1 MTYSLI
7 ARSGPHVAAAT
18 ASYSLAVGNAVP
30 ALAPLAG
37 GVVSQAFTN
46 RLLRHHVLAELR
58 RGSAAD
64 AALAAVQQLDQEWEK
79 RQVAIL
85 PWAGTGA
92 AHTGSGC
99 SDWAG
104 HLVGTDYVAAGNLL
118 AGPQVLADAAHVLET
133 ELEDLRAARNESAAG
148 LAQALLNAMQAAE
161 AAGGDARGRQS
172 AALIVCAAA
181 APDTNP
187 AELAM
192 DLRVDDS
199 EDPLGKLAELA
210 ALWQLGAVTPPAV

>member
-1 MTYSLI
+1 MLF
-7 ARSGPHVAAAT
+7 RS
-18 ASYSLAVGNAVP
+18 
-30 ALAPLAG
+30 
-37 GVVSQAFTN
+37 
-46 RLLRHHVLAELR
+46 
-58 RGSAAD
+58 
-64 AALAAVQQLDQEWEK
+64 AALAAVQQLDPVWEK

-85 PWAGTGA
+85 PWTGTGT

-104 HLVGTDYVAAGNLL
+104 HRVGTDYVAAGNLL
-118 AGPQVLADAAHVLET
+118 AGPQVLADAARVLEA
-133 ELEDLRAARNESAAG
+133 ELEALRSARNESAAG
-148 LAQALLNAMQAAE
+148 LAHALLKAMAAAE

-172 AALIVCAAA
+172 AALIICAAA

-199 EDPLGKLAELA
+199 EDPLGKLRQLA
-210 ALWQLGAVTPPAV
+210 DLWQLRTVMPPAV

>member
-18 ASYSLAVGNAVP
+18 ASFSLAVGNAVP
-30 ALAPLAG
+30 ALAPLSG
-37 GVVSQAFTN
+37 GVVSQAYTN
-46 RLLRHHVLAELR
+46 RVLRHHVLAELR
-58 RGSAAD
+58 RGSGAA
-64 AALAAVQQLDQEWEK
+64 AALASVQQLDPEWEK
-79 RQVAIL
+79 RQVAVL
-85 PWAGTGA
+85 PWTGVGA
-92 AHTGSGC
+92 AHTGSSC

-104 HLVGTDYVAAGNLL
+104 HLIGEDYVAAGNLL
-118 AGPQVLADAAHVLET
+118 AGPLVLSDAARVLEE
-133 ELEDLRAARNESAAG
+133 ELDALRSTCNESAAG
-148 LAQALLNAMQAAE
+148 LAQALLKAMKTAE

-199 EDPLGKLAELA
+199 EDPLGKLAQLA
-210 ALWQLGAVTPPAV
+210 DLWQLRTVTPPAG